1 MYIVIIMILDKKP
14 SCH

>member
-14 SCH
+14 SCR